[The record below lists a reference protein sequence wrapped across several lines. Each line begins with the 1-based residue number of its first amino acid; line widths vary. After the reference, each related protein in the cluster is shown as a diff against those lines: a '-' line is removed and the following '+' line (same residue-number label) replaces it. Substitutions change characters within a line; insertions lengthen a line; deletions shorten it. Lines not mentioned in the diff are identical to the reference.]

1 MKDKPNFVIIMP
13 DQHRADVLGCA
24 GTPVKTP
31 NIDRLASEGVR
42 FTKAFTQ
49 SPLCVP
55 ARASF
60 LVGRYVHETGAYT
73 NKNFIHETNP
83 EMIKWSF
90 LNILKEHGY
99 INIDIGK
106 MHLVRHYGYDALTKA
121 GDKDLKIIDHVEKHY
136 PKMYE
141 LGFTECQ
148 EICGKMEGT
157 YVGSSYTEALEEHKL
172 LETYY
177 QWSIKY
183 PIILAEPIPLP
194 KELYIDYFVGDL
206 AIKWIENYVKG
217 PDSGKPFCLFVGIP
231 GPHDPFDCIEEYSKL
246 YNPEDIKLDD
256 EALKDAQRPFPRY
269 ISSSR
274 VISRSKFLTND
285 YIKKSKAAY
294 YANVTLIDE
303 KVGEIRKTLEEN
315 GLLEN
320 TWIIYTSDHGEQLGD
335 HKLFMKFVFYRSS
348 VNVPLIIRPPNGMKG
363 RVIETDVELIDI
375 PSTLLD
381 ILNIDLPPEHRGK
394 SLIPFINND
403 QLGEDYQ
410 HKDLII
416 SQVSN
421 FAMGVTKDWKFVV
434 DSSTGKLLELYDR
447 NNDFYE
453 NNNLSHTP
461 EGKKIGMELYH
472 KYLEKLIPKVKVEGG
487 LGL

>member
-13 DQHRADVLGCA
+13 DQHRADILGCA
-24 GTPVKTP
+24 GTPVQTP
-31 NIDRLASEGVR
+31 NIDRLALEGVR

-73 NKNFIHETNP
+73 NKHFIHESNP

-90 LNILKEHGY
+90 LNLLKEHGY

-106 MHLVRHYGYDALTKA
+106 MHLVRHYGYDALKKA
-121 GDKDLKIIDHVEKHY
+121 GDKDLKIIDHVKNHY

-148 EICGKMEGT
+148 EVCGKMEGT
-157 YVGSSYTEALEEHKL
+157 YVGSSYTEALERHNL
-172 LETYY
+172 LGIYH
-177 QWSIKY
+177 QWAMKY

-194 KELYIDYFVGDL
+194 KEFFIDWFVGDL
-206 AIKWIENYVKG
+206 AVKWIENYVNG
-217 PDSGKPFCLFVGIP
+217 PESGKPFCLFVGIP
-231 GPHDPFDCIEEYSKL
+231 GPHDPFDCVEDYSKL
-246 YNPEDIKLDD
+246 YNPDDIKLDKD
-256 EALKDAQRPFPRY
+256 ALKEPERPFPRY
-269 ISSSR
+269 ITNSR
-274 VISRSKFLTND
+274 TISRSKFLTDD

-303 KVGEIRKTLEEN
+303 KVGDIRKALEKN
-315 GLLEN
+315 GLLDN

-348 VNVPLIIRPPNGMKG
+348 VEVPLIIRPPNGMKAKI
-363 RVIETDVELIDI
+363 VNEDVELIDI
-375 PSTLLD
+375 PTTLFD
-381 ILNIDLPPEHRGK
+381 ILNINLPPEHRGK
-394 SLIPFINND
+394 SLLSFINND
-403 QLGEDYQ
+403 HLSEDYN

-416 SQVSN
+416 SQVGN
-421 FAMGVTKDWKFVV
+421 FAMGVTKEWKFVV
-434 DSSTGKLLELYDR
+434 DSSSGKLLELYDR
-447 NNDFYE
+447 KNDFYE
-453 NNNLSHTP
+453 NNNLRNTT
-461 EGKKIGMELYH
+461 EGKKIGNELYQ
-472 KYLEKLIPKVKVEGG
+472 KYLERIIPKVNIEEG